1 MFLVGQL
8 LFDGLAMGLVFVILA
23 GGMVLITS
31 VSKILFMA
39 YGMFYTLGAYVVWFC
54 VRQIEL
60 PYFVSLPIGLFVA
73 AIVGV
78 ICYLLIFKR
87 LQYSEGGFLATL
99 IASMGLLLVLGQ
111 GGLLVYGTVP
121 RSVPNVFSGSLT
133 LGDMTITFDKLALIA
148 MGVIIVLILFWVYE
162 KTSIGRAMR
171 AVSFKAETASL
182 MGVNTSWVY
191 MMTLGLGTA
200 LAGFAGGILAPSYG
214 INPAMGS
221 NILWTII
228 LMCMLGGMDSL
239 LGAVFAGAIIGQIL
253 SFGQYFI
260 GGTVQ
265 IAIFVII
272 GIVLFFRPQ
281 GLLGKGIDIEV

>member
-1 MFLVGQL
+1 MSLIGQL
-8 LFDGLAMGLVFVILA
+8 IFDGLAMGLVFVILA

-39 YGMFYTLGAYVVWFC
+39 YGMFYTVGAYAVWFF
-54 VRQIEL
+54 VRQLSL
-60 PYFVSLPIGLFVA
+60 PYFVGLPLGLIVA
-73 AIVGV
+73 ALVG
-78 ICYLLIFKR
+78 ILCYILIFKR
-87 LQYSEGGFLATL
+87 LQFSEGGFLATL
-99 IASMGLLLVLGQ
+99 IGSMGLLLVLGQ
-111 GGLLVYGTVP
+111 GGLLIYGTVP
-121 RSVPNVFSGSLT
+121 RSVPNVFNGSLT
-133 LGDMTITFDKLALIA
+133 IGEMMITFDKLALIG
-148 MGVIIVLILFWVYE
+148 MGVVIVLILFWVYE
-162 KTSIGRAMR
+162 KTNIGRAMR

-182 MGVNTSWVY
+182 MGVNTSFIY

-214 INPAMGS
+214 INPQMGS
-221 NILWTII
+221 NILWTVI

-239 LGAVFAGAIIGQIL
+239 LGAVLAGALIGQML

-272 GIVLFFRPQ
+272 GIILYFRPQ